1 MTVFNFQRIFS
12 NPLGVIKQQSI
23 INTIITYIGILL
35 GFISTIYLYPNFLE
49 PDQYGLT
56 RLLLSVSFVFT
67 QFAHLGMN
75 NTAIRFFPYFEDD
88 NNDHNG
94 FLFLVLVVPSTG
106 FILFLGVIFLFDDL
120 LISYY
125 DTSTYFGD
133 YYLLLIPIVFGLLY
147 FEVINSYVR
156 ARLHSVPGSVISEV
170 ILRLVTILLLVFFWF
185 NWLNFQ
191 QFMIGFACSY
201 ILQPLLLLLFLFK
214 QGELFL
220 KPNFAYLKTT
230 LVKRMANYGLFA
242 VLGGMTTLIV
252 NNIDIIMLGSLSGL
266 SETGVYAIAFYIGS
280 VIIVPQRA
288 VGKIAPSL
296 IAKHLKEKNYNQVER
311 IYKSSSINQMVPG
324 FLVFIGVVANLH
336 NLDQILPETYTGASM
351 VIILIG
357 ISKLINM
364 AAGINGAI
372 ILNSKFYRF
381 DLISMIILIIFSISL
396 NYWLIPSYGMTGAA
410 IATVSSLLLYNLI
423 KGIYV
428 WIKFRMQ
435 PFSSKILILTGFSS
449 VVLWASLNTGHLDNT
464 YLDILLRSAAI
475 TLVYSV
481 GVLSLNISEE
491 VNGIWKDLK
500 SKFL

>member
-1 MTVFNFQRIFS
+1 M
-12 NPLGVIKQQSI
+12 GVIKQQSI
-23 INTIITYIGILL
+23 VNTFITYIGIVL

-75 NTAIRFFPYFEDD
+75 NTAIRFFPYFEDE

-94 FLFLVLVVPSTG
+94 FLFLVLVVPITG
-106 FILFLGVIFLFDDL
+106 FILFLGVIFFFDDL

-170 ILRLVTILLLVFFWF
+170 ILRVITILLLVLFWYEWITF
-185 NWLNFQ
+185 E
-191 QFMIGFACSY
+191 QFMIAFACSY
-201 ILQPLLLLLFLFK
+201 IVQPLLLLLFLFVK
-214 QGELFL
+214 GELFL

-252 NNIDIIMLGSLSGL
+252 NNIDIIMLGSLAGL
-266 SETGVYAIAFYIGS
+266 TETGVYAIAFYIGS
-280 VIIVPQRA
+280 VIIVPQRSL
-288 VGKIAPSL
+288 GKIAPSVV
-296 IAKHLKEKNYNQVER
+296 AKHLKEKNYDEIER

-324 FLVFIGVVANLH
+324 LLIFIGVVANLH
-336 NLDQILPETYTGASM
+336 NLNDILPDAYASASP
-351 VIILIG
+351 VIIIIG
-357 ISKLINM
+357 LSKLIDM
-364 AAGINGAI
+364 TAGINGAI
-372 ILNSKFYRF
+372 ILNSKYYRF

-396 NYWLIPSYGMTGAA
+396 NYWLIPILGMTGAA
-410 IATVSSLLLYNLI
+410 IATATSLFLYNLI

-428 WIKFRMQ
+428 WIKFKMQ
-435 PFSSKILILTGFSS
+435 PFSSRILVLIGFSS
-449 VVLWASLNTGHLDNT
+449 ILLFGSLQTTYFDNT
-464 YLDILLRSAAI
+464 YLDILIRSVAI
-475 TLVYSV
+475 TLIYSF

-491 VNGIWKDLK
+491 VNSIWKDLR

>member
-1 MTVFNFQRIFS
+1 M
-12 NPLGVIKQQSI
+12 GVIKQQSI
-23 INTIITYIGILL
+23 VNTFITYIGIVL

-75 NTAIRFFPYFEDD
+75 NTAIRFFPYFEDE

-94 FLFLVLVVPSTG
+94 FLFLVLVVPITG
-106 FILFLGVIFLFDDL
+106 FILFLGVIFFFDDL

-170 ILRLVTILLLVFFWF
+170 ILRVITILLLVLFWYEWITF
-185 NWLNFQ
+185 E
-191 QFMIGFACSY
+191 QFMIAFACSY
-201 ILQPLLLLLFLFK
+201 IVQPLLLLLFLFVK
-214 QGELFL
+214 GELFL

-252 NNIDIIMLGSLSGL
+252 NNIDIIMLGSLAGL
-266 SETGVYAIAFYIGS
+266 TETGVYAIAFYIGS
-280 VIIVPQRA
+280 VIIVPQRSL
-288 VGKIAPSL
+288 GKIAPSVV
-296 IAKHLKEKNYNQVER
+296 AKHLKEKNYEEIER

-324 FLVFIGVVANLH
+324 LLIFIGVVANLH
-336 NLDQILPETYTGASM
+336 NLNDILPDAYASASP
-351 VIILIG
+351 VIIIIG
-357 ISKLINM
+357 LSKLIDM
-364 AAGINGAI
+364 TAGINGAI
-372 ILNSKFYRF
+372 ILNSKYYRF

-396 NYWLIPSYGMTGAA
+396 NYWLIPILDITGAA
-410 IATVSSLLLYNLI
+410 IATATSLFLYNLI
-423 KGIYV
+423 KGNYV
-428 WIKFRMQ
+428 WIKFKMQ
-435 PFSSKILILTGFSS
+435 PFSSRILVLIGFSS
-449 VVLWASLNTGHLDNT
+449 IVLFGSLQTAYFDNT
-464 YLDILLRSAAI
+464 YLDILIRSVAI
-475 TLVYSV
+475 TLIYSF
-481 GVLSLNISEE
+481 GVLSLNISDE
-491 VNGIWKDLK
+491 VNSIWKDLR

>member
-1 MTVFNFQRIFS
+1 M
-12 NPLGVIKQQSI
+12 GVIKQQSI
-23 INTIITYIGILL
+23 VNTFITYIGIVL

-75 NTAIRFFPYFEDD
+75 NTAIRFFPYFEDE

-94 FLFLVLVVPSTG
+94 FLFLVLVVPITG
-106 FILFLGVIFLFDDL
+106 FILFLGVIFFFDDL

-170 ILRLVTILLLVFFWF
+170 ILRVITILLLVLFWYEWITF
-185 NWLNFQ
+185 E
-191 QFMIGFACSY
+191 QFMIAFACSY
-201 ILQPLLLLLFLFK
+201 IVQPLLLLLFLFVK
-214 QGELFL
+214 GELFL

-252 NNIDIIMLGSLSGL
+252 NNIDIIMLGSLAGL
-266 SETGVYAIAFYIGS
+266 TETGVYAIAFYIGS
-280 VIIVPQRA
+280 VIIVPQRSL
-288 VGKIAPSL
+288 GKIAPSVV
-296 IAKHLKEKNYNQVER
+296 AKHLKEKNYEEIER

-324 FLVFIGVVANLH
+324 LLIFIGVVANLH
-336 NLDQILPETYTGASM
+336 NLNDILPDAYASASP
-351 VIILIG
+351 VIIIIG
-357 ISKLINM
+357 LSKLIDM
-364 AAGINGAI
+364 TAGINGAI
-372 ILNSKFYRF
+372 ILNSKYYRF

-396 NYWLIPSYGMTGAA
+396 NYWLIPILGMTGAA
-410 IATVSSLLLYNLI
+410 IATATSLLLYNLI

-428 WIKFRMQ
+428 WIKFKMQ
-435 PFSSKILILTGFSS
+435 PFSSKILVLIGFSS
-449 VVLWASLNTGHLDNT
+449 ILLFGSLQTAYFDNT
-464 YLDILLRSAAI
+464 YLDIFIRSVAI
-475 TLVYSV
+475 TLIYSF
-481 GVLSLNISEE
+481 GVLSLNISHE
-491 VNGIWKDLK
+491 VNSIWKDLR

>member
-1 MTVFNFQRIFS
+1 M
-12 NPLGVIKQQSI
+12 GVIKQQSI
-23 INTIITYIGILL
+23 VNTFITYIGIVL

-75 NTAIRFFPYFEDD
+75 NTAIRFFPYFEDE

-94 FLFLVLVVPSTG
+94 FLFLVLVVPITG
-106 FILFLGVIFLFDDL
+106 FVLFLGVIFFFDDL

-170 ILRLVTILLLVFFWF
+170 ILRVITILLLVLFWYEWITF
-185 NWLNFQ
+185 E
-191 QFMIGFACSY
+191 QFMIAFACSY
-201 ILQPLLLLLFLFK
+201 IVQPLLLLLFLFAK
-214 QGELFL
+214 GELFL

-252 NNIDIIMLGSLSGL
+252 NNIDIIMLGSLAGL
-266 SETGVYAIAFYIGS
+266 TETGVYAIAFYIGS
-280 VIIVPQRA
+280 VIIVPQRSL
-288 VGKIAPSL
+288 GKIAPSVV
-296 IAKHLKEKNYNQVER
+296 AKHLKEKNYDEIER

-324 FLVFIGVVANLH
+324 LLIFIGVVANLH
-336 NLDQILPETYTGASM
+336 NLNDILPDAYASASP
-351 VIILIG
+351 VIIIIG
-357 ISKLINM
+357 ISKLIDM
-364 AAGINGAI
+364 TAGINGAI
-372 ILNSKFYRF
+372 ILNSKYYRF

-396 NYWLIPSYGMTGAA
+396 NYWLIPILGMTGAA
-410 IATVSSLLLYNLI
+410 IATATSLFLYNLI

-428 WIKFRMQ
+428 WIKFKMQ
-435 PFSSKILILTGFSS
+435 PFSSRILVLIGFSTI
-449 VVLWASLNTGHLDNT
+449 VLFGSLQTAYFDNT
-464 YLDILLRSAAI
+464 YLDILIRSVAI
-475 TLVYSV
+475 TLIYSF

-491 VNGIWKDLK
+491 VNSIWADIK

>member
-1 MTVFNFQRIFS
+1 M
-12 NPLGVIKQQSI
+12 GVIKQQSI
-23 INTIITYIGILL
+23 VNTFITYIGIVL

-75 NTAIRFFPYFEDD
+75 NTAIRFFPYFEDE

-94 FLFLVLVVPSTG
+94 FLFLVLVVPITG
-106 FILFLGVIFLFDDL
+106 FILFLGVIFFFDDL

-170 ILRLVTILLLVFFWF
+170 ILRVITILLLVLFWYEWITF
-185 NWLNFQ
+185 E
-191 QFMIGFACSY
+191 QFMIAFACSY
-201 ILQPLLLLLFLFK
+201 IVQPLLLLLFLFVK
-214 QGELFL
+214 GELFL

-252 NNIDIIMLGSLSGL
+252 NNIDIIMLGSLAGL
-266 SETGVYAIAFYIGS
+266 TETGVYAIAFYIGS
-280 VIIVPQRA
+280 VIIVPQRSL
-288 VGKIAPSL
+288 GKIAPSVV
-296 IAKHLKEKNYNQVER
+296 AKHLKEKNYDEIER

-324 FLVFIGVVANLH
+324 LLIFIGVVANLH
-336 NLDQILPETYTGASM
+336 NLNDILPDAYASASP
-351 VIILIG
+351 VIIIIG
-357 ISKLINM
+357 LSKLIDM
-364 AAGINGAI
+364 TAGINGAI
-372 ILNSKFYRF
+372 ILNSKYYRF

-396 NYWLIPSYGMTGAA
+396 NYWLIPILGMTGAA
-410 IATVSSLLLYNLI
+410 IATATSLFLYNLI

-428 WIKFRMQ
+428 WIKFKMQ
-435 PFSSKILILTGFSS
+435 PFSSRILVLIGFSS
-449 VVLWASLNTGHLDNT
+449 ILLFGSLQTAYFDNT
-464 YLDILLRSAAI
+464 YLDILIRSVAI
-475 TLVYSV
+475 TLIYSF

-491 VNGIWKDLK
+491 VNSIWKDLR

>member
-1 MTVFNFQRIFS
+1 
-12 NPLGVIKQQSI
+12 LGVIKQQSI
-23 INTIITYIGILL
+23 VNTFITYIGIVL

-75 NTAIRFFPYFEDD
+75 NTAIRFFPYFEDE

-94 FLFLVLVVPSTG
+94 FLFLVLVVPITG
-106 FILFLGVIFLFDDL
+106 FILFLGVIFFFDDL

-170 ILRLVTILLLVFFWF
+170 ILRVITILLLVLFWYEWITF
-185 NWLNFQ
+185 E
-191 QFMIGFACSY
+191 QFMIAFACSY
-201 ILQPLLLLLFLFK
+201 IVQPLLLLLFLFVK
-214 QGELFL
+214 GELFL

-252 NNIDIIMLGSLSGL
+252 NNIDIIMLGSLAGL
-266 SETGVYAIAFYIGS
+266 TETGVYAIAFYIGS
-280 VIIVPQRA
+280 VIIVPQRSL
-288 VGKIAPSL
+288 GKIAPSVV
-296 IAKHLKEKNYNQVER
+296 AKHLKEKNYEEIER

-324 FLVFIGVVANLH
+324 LLIFIGVVANLH
-336 NLDQILPETYTGASM
+336 NLNDILPDAYASASP
-351 VIILIG
+351 VIIIIG
-357 ISKLINM
+357 LSKLIDM
-364 AAGINGAI
+364 TAGINGAI
-372 ILNSKFYRF
+372 ILNSKYYRF

-396 NYWLIPSYGMTGAA
+396 NYWLIPILGMTGAA
-410 IATVSSLLLYNLI
+410 IATATSLFLYNLI

-428 WIKFRMQ
+428 WIKFKMQ
-435 PFSSKILILTGFSS
+435 PFSSRILVLIGFSS
-449 VVLWASLNTGHLDNT
+449 ILLFGSLQTTYFDNT
-464 YLDILLRSAAI
+464 YLDILIRSVAI
-475 TLVYSV
+475 TLIYSF

-491 VNGIWKDLK
+491 VNSIWKDLR

>member
-1 MTVFNFQRIFS
+1 M
-12 NPLGVIKQQSI
+12 GVIKQQSI
-23 INTIITYIGILL
+23 VNTFITYIGIVL

-88 NNDHNG
+88 TNDHNG
-94 FLFLVLVVPSTG
+94 FLFLVLVVPITG

-125 DTSTYFGD
+125 DTSTYFRD

-170 ILRLVTILLLVFFWF
+170 ILRVITILLLLLFWYE
-185 NWLNFQ
+185 WINFE
-191 QFMIGFACSY
+191 QFMVAFACSY
-201 ILQPLLLLLFLFK
+201 IIQPLLLLIFLFMK
-214 QGELFL
+214 GELFL

-252 NNIDIIMLGSLSGL
+252 NNIDIIMLGSLAGL
-266 SETGVYAIAFYIGS
+266 SETGIYAIAFYIGS
-280 VIIVPQRA
+280 VIIVPQRSLN
-288 VGKIAPSL
+288 KIATSV
-296 IAKHLKEKNYNQVER
+296 IAKHLKEKNYREIKH

-324 FLVFIGVVANLH
+324 LLIFIGVVANLH
-336 NLDQILPETYTGASM
+336 NLNKILPDAYASASS
-351 VIILIG
+351 VIIIIG
-357 ISKLINM
+357 LSKLIDMM
-364 AAGINGAI
+364 AGVNGAI
-372 ILNSKFYRF
+372 ILNSKYYRF

-396 NYWLIPSYGMTGAA
+396 NYWLIPILNITGAA
-410 IATVSSLLLYNLI
+410 IATATSLFLYNLI

-435 PFSSKILILTGFSS
+435 PFSSKILVLIGFSS
-449 VVLWASLNTGHLDNT
+449 IVLWASLQTSHLDNT

-475 TLVYSV
+475 TLVYSA

-491 VNGIWKDLK
+491 VNAIWNDLK

>member
-1 MTVFNFQRIFS
+1 
-12 NPLGVIKQQSI
+12 LGVIKQQSI
-23 INTIITYIGILL
+23 VNTFITYIGIVL

-75 NTAIRFFPYFEDD
+75 NTAIRFFPYFEDE

-94 FLFLVLVVPSTG
+94 FLFLVLVVPITG
-106 FILFLGVIFLFDDL
+106 FILFLGVIFFFDDL

-170 ILRLVTILLLVFFWF
+170 ILRVITILLLVLFWYEWITF
-185 NWLNFQ
+185 E
-191 QFMIGFACSY
+191 QFMIAFACSY
-201 ILQPLLLLLFLFK
+201 IVQPLLLLLFLFVK
-214 QGELFL
+214 GELFL

-252 NNIDIIMLGSLSGL
+252 NNIDIIMLGSLAGL
-266 SETGVYAIAFYIGS
+266 TETGVYAIAFYIGS
-280 VIIVPQRA
+280 VIIVPQRSL
-288 VGKIAPSL
+288 GKIAPSVV
-296 IAKHLKEKNYNQVER
+296 AKHLKEKNYEEIER

-324 FLVFIGVVANLH
+324 LLIFIGVVANLH
-336 NLDQILPETYTGASM
+336 NLNDILPDAYASASP
-351 VIILIG
+351 VIIIIG
-357 ISKLINM
+357 LSKLIDM
-364 AAGINGAI
+364 TAGINGAI
-372 ILNSKFYRF
+372 ILNSKYYRF

-396 NYWLIPSYGMTGAA
+396 NYWLIPILGMTGAA
-410 IATVSSLLLYNLI
+410 IATATSLFLYNLI

-428 WIKFRMQ
+428 WIKFKMQ
-435 PFSSKILILTGFSS
+435 PFSSRILVLIGFSS
-449 VVLWASLNTGHLDNT
+449 ILLFGSLQTAYFDNT
-464 YLDILLRSAAI
+464 YLDILIRSVAI
-475 TLVYSV
+475 TLIYSF

-491 VNGIWKDLK
+491 VNSIWKDLR

>member
-1 MTVFNFQRIFS
+1 
-12 NPLGVIKQQSI
+12 
-23 INTIITYIGILL
+23 
-35 GFISTIYLYPNFLE
+35 
-49 PDQYGLT
+49 
-56 RLLLSVSFVFT
+56 
-67 QFAHLGMN
+67 MN

-94 FLFLVLVVPSTG
+94 FLFLVLVVPITG

-156 ARLHSVPGSVISEV
+156 ARLHSVPGSIISEV
-170 ILRLVTILLLVFFWF
+170 ILRVITILLLVLFWYE
-185 NWLNFQ
+185 WINFE
-191 QFMIGFACSY
+191 QFMVAFACSY
-201 ILQPLLLLLFLFK
+201 IIQPLLLLLFLFFK
-214 QGELFL
+214 GELFL

-252 NNIDIIMLGSLSGL
+252 NNIDIIMLGSLAGL
-266 SETGVYAIAFYIGS
+266 TETGVYAIAFYIGS
-280 VIIVPQRA
+280 VIIVPQRSL
-288 VGKIAPSL
+288 GKIAPSVV
-296 IAKHLKEKNYNQVER
+296 AKHLKDNNYDEIER

-324 FLVFIGVVANLH
+324 LLIFIGVVANLH
-336 NLDQILPETYTGASM
+336 NLNGILPDAYASASS
-351 VIILIG
+351 VIIIIG
-357 ISKLINM
+357 ISKLIDMM
-364 AAGINGAI
+364 AGVNGAI
-372 ILNSKFYRF
+372 ILNSKYYRF

-396 NYWLIPSYGMTGAA
+396 NYWLIPILDITGAA
-410 IATVSSLLLYNLI
+410 IATATSLFLYNLI

-428 WIKFRMQ
+428 WIKFKMQ
-435 PFSSKILILTGFSS
+435 PFSSKILVLIGFSS
-449 VVLWASLNTGHLDNT
+449 MVLFGSLQTGYFDNT
-464 YLDILLRSAAI
+464 YLDILIRSVAI
-475 TLVYSV
+475 TLIYSF

-491 VNGIWKDLK
+491 VNSIWKDLK

>member
-1 MTVFNFQRIFS
+1 V
-12 NPLGVIKQQSI
+12 
-23 INTIITYIGILL
+23 L

-75 NTAIRFFPYFEDD
+75 NTAIRFFPYFEDE

-94 FLFLVLVVPSTG
+94 FLFLVLVVPITG
-106 FILFLGVIFLFDDL
+106 FVLFLGVIFFFDDL

-170 ILRLVTILLLVFFWF
+170 ILRVITILLLVLFWYEWITF
-185 NWLNFQ
+185 E
-191 QFMIGFACSY
+191 QFMIAFACSY
-201 ILQPLLLLLFLFK
+201 IVQPLLLLLFLFAK
-214 QGELFL
+214 GELFL

-252 NNIDIIMLGSLSGL
+252 NNIDIIMLGSLAGL
-266 SETGVYAIAFYIGS
+266 TETGVYAIAFYIGS
-280 VIIVPQRA
+280 VIIVPQRSL
-288 VGKIAPSL
+288 GKIAPSVV
-296 IAKHLKEKNYNQVER
+296 AKHLKEKNYDEIER

-324 FLVFIGVVANLH
+324 LLIFIGVVANLH
-336 NLDQILPETYTGASM
+336 NLNDILPDAYASASP
-351 VIILIG
+351 VIIIIG
-357 ISKLINM
+357 ISKLIDM
-364 AAGINGAI
+364 TAGINGAI
-372 ILNSKFYRF
+372 ILNSKYYRF

-396 NYWLIPSYGMTGAA
+396 NYWLIPILGMTGAA
-410 IATVSSLLLYNLI
+410 IATATSLFLYNLI

-428 WIKFRMQ
+428 WIKFKMQ
-435 PFSSKILILTGFSS
+435 PFSSRILVLIGFSS
-449 VVLWASLNTGHLDNT
+449 IVLFGSLQTAYFDNT
-464 YLDILLRSAAI
+464 YLDILIRSVAI
-475 TLVYSV
+475 TLIYSF

-491 VNGIWKDLK
+491 VNSIWKDLK

>member
-1 MTVFNFQRIFS
+1 M
-12 NPLGVIKQQSI
+12 GVIKQQSI
-23 INTIITYIGILL
+23 VNTFITYIGIVL

-75 NTAIRFFPYFEDD
+75 NTAIRFFPYFEDKD
-88 NNDHNG
+88 NDHNG
-94 FLFLVLVVPSTG
+94 FLFLVLVVPITG
-106 FILFLGVIFLFDDL
+106 FVLFLGVIFFFDDL

-170 ILRLVTILLLVFFWF
+170 ILRVITILLLVLFWYEWITF
-185 NWLNFQ
+185 E
-191 QFMIGFACSY
+191 QFMIAFACSY
-201 ILQPLLLLLFLFK
+201 IVQPLLLLLFLFAK
-214 QGELFL
+214 GELFL

-252 NNIDIIMLGSLSGL
+252 NNIDIIMLGSLAGL
-266 SETGVYAIAFYIGS
+266 TETGVYAIAFYIGS
-280 VIIVPQRA
+280 VIIVPQRSL
-288 VGKIAPSL
+288 GKIAPSVV
-296 IAKHLKEKNYNQVER
+296 AKHLKEKNYDEIER

-324 FLVFIGVVANLH
+324 LLIFIGVVANLH
-336 NLDQILPETYTGASM
+336 NLNDILPDAYASASP
-351 VIILIG
+351 VIIIIG
-357 ISKLINM
+357 ISKLIDM
-364 AAGINGAI
+364 TAGINGAI
-372 ILNSKFYRF
+372 ILNSKYYRF

-396 NYWLIPSYGMTGAA
+396 NYWLIPILGMTGAA
-410 IATVSSLLLYNLI
+410 IATATSLFLYNLI

-428 WIKFRMQ
+428 WIKFKMQ
-435 PFSSKILILTGFSS
+435 PFSSRILVLIGFSS
-449 VVLWASLNTGHLDNT
+449 IVLFGSLQTVNLDNT
-464 YLDILLRSAAI
+464 YLDILIRSVAI
-475 TLVYSV
+475 TLIYSF

-491 VNGIWKDLK
+491 VNSIWKDLR

>member
-1 MTVFNFQRIFS
+1 
-12 NPLGVIKQQSI
+12 LGVIKQQSI
-23 INTIITYIGILL
+23 VNTFITYIGIVL

-75 NTAIRFFPYFEDD
+75 NTAIRFFPYFEDE

-94 FLFLVLVVPSTG
+94 FLFLVLVVPITG
-106 FILFLGVIFLFDDL
+106 FILFLGVIFFFDDL

-170 ILRLVTILLLVFFWF
+170 ILRVITILLLVLFWYEWITF
-185 NWLNFQ
+185 E
-191 QFMIGFACSY
+191 QFMIAFACSY
-201 ILQPLLLLLFLFK
+201 IVQPLLLLLFLFVK
-214 QGELFL
+214 GELFL

-252 NNIDIIMLGSLSGL
+252 NNIDIIMLGSLAGL
-266 SETGVYAIAFYIGS
+266 TETGVYAIAFYIGS
-280 VIIVPQRA
+280 VIIVPQRSL
-288 VGKIAPSL
+288 GKIAPSVV
-296 IAKHLKEKNYNQVER
+296 AKHLKEKNYDEIER

-324 FLVFIGVVANLH
+324 LLIFIGVVANLH
-336 NLDQILPETYTGASM
+336 NLNDILPDAYASASP
-351 VIILIG
+351 VIIIIG
-357 ISKLINM
+357 LSKLIDM
-364 AAGINGAI
+364 TAGINGAI
-372 ILNSKFYRF
+372 ILNSKYYRF

-396 NYWLIPSYGMTGAA
+396 NYWLIPILGMTGAA
-410 IATVSSLLLYNLI
+410 IATATSLFLYNLI

-428 WIKFRMQ
+428 WIKFKMQ
-435 PFSSKILILTGFSS
+435 PFSSRILVLIGFSS
-449 VVLWASLNTGHLDNT
+449 ILLFGSLQTAYFDNT
-464 YLDILLRSAAI
+464 YLDILIRSVAI
-475 TLVYSV
+475 TLIYSF

-491 VNGIWKDLK
+491 VNSIWKDLR

>member
-1 MTVFNFQRIFS
+1 
-12 NPLGVIKQQSI
+12 LGVIKQQSI
-23 INTIITYIGILL
+23 VNTFITYIGIVL

-75 NTAIRFFPYFEDD
+75 NTAIRFFPYFEDE

-94 FLFLVLVVPSTG
+94 FLFLVLVVPITG
-106 FILFLGVIFLFDDL
+106 FILFLGVIFFFDDL

-170 ILRLVTILLLVFFWF
+170 ILRVITILLLVLFWYEWITF
-185 NWLNFQ
+185 E
-191 QFMIGFACSY
+191 QFMIAFACSY
-201 ILQPLLLLLFLFK
+201 IVQPLLLLLFLFVK
-214 QGELFL
+214 GELFL

-252 NNIDIIMLGSLSGL
+252 NNIDIIMLGSLAGL
-266 SETGVYAIAFYIGS
+266 TETGVYAIAFYIGS
-280 VIIVPQRA
+280 VIIVPQRSL
-288 VGKIAPSL
+288 GKIAPSVV
-296 IAKHLKEKNYNQVER
+296 AKHLKEKNYEEIER

-324 FLVFIGVVANLH
+324 LLIFIGVVANLH
-336 NLDQILPETYTGASM
+336 NLNDILPDAYASASP
-351 VIILIG
+351 VIIIIG
-357 ISKLINM
+357 LSKLIDM
-364 AAGINGAI
+364 TAGINGAI
-372 ILNSKFYRF
+372 ILNSKYYRF

-396 NYWLIPSYGMTGAA
+396 NYWLIPILGMTGAA
-410 IATVSSLLLYNLI
+410 IATATSLFLYNLI

-428 WIKFRMQ
+428 WIKFKMQ
-435 PFSSKILILTGFSS
+435 PFSSKILVLIGFSS
-449 VVLWASLNTGHLDNT
+449 ILLFGSLQTAYFDNT
-464 YLDILLRSAAI
+464 YLDIFIRSVAI
-475 TLVYSV
+475 TLIYSF
-481 GVLSLNISEE
+481 GVLSLNISHE
-491 VNGIWKDLK
+491 VNSIWKDLR

>member
-1 MTVFNFQRIFS
+1 
-12 NPLGVIKQQSI
+12 LGVIKQQSI
-23 INTIITYIGILL
+23 VNTFITYIGIVL

-75 NTAIRFFPYFEDD
+75 NTAIRFFPYFEDE

-94 FLFLVLVVPSTG
+94 FLFLVLVVPITG
-106 FILFLGVIFLFDDL
+106 FILFLGVIFFFDDL

-170 ILRLVTILLLVFFWF
+170 ILRVITILLLVLFWYEWITF
-185 NWLNFQ
+185 E
-191 QFMIGFACSY
+191 QFMIAFACSY
-201 ILQPLLLLLFLFK
+201 IVQPLLLLLFLFVK
-214 QGELFL
+214 GELFL

-252 NNIDIIMLGSLSGL
+252 NNIDIIMLGSLAGL
-266 SETGVYAIAFYIGS
+266 TETGVYAIAFYIGS
-280 VIIVPQRA
+280 VIIVPQRSL
-288 VGKIAPSL
+288 GKIAPSVV
-296 IAKHLKEKNYNQVER
+296 AKHLKEKNYDEIER

-324 FLVFIGVVANLH
+324 LLIFIGVVANLH
-336 NLDQILPETYTGASM
+336 NLNDILPDAYASASP
-351 VIILIG
+351 VILIIG
-357 ISKLINM
+357 ISKLIDM
-364 AAGINGAI
+364 TAGINGAI
-372 ILNSKFYRF
+372 ILNSKYYRF

-396 NYWLIPSYGMTGAA
+396 NYWLIPILGMTGAA
-410 IATVSSLLLYNLI
+410 IATATSLFLYNLI

-428 WIKFRMQ
+428 WIKFKMQ
-435 PFSSKILILTGFSS
+435 PFSSRILVLIGFSS
-449 VVLWASLNTGHLDNT
+449 ILLFGSLQTAYFDNT
-464 YLDILLRSAAI
+464 YLDILIRSVAI
-475 TLVYSV
+475 TLIYSF

-491 VNGIWKDLK
+491 VNSIWKDLR

>member
-1 MTVFNFQRIFS
+1 M
-12 NPLGVIKQQSI
+12 GVIKQQSI
-23 INTIITYIGILL
+23 VNTFITYIGIVL

-75 NTAIRFFPYFEDD
+75 NTAIRFFPYFEDE

-94 FLFLVLVVPSTG
+94 FLFLVLVVPITG
-106 FILFLGVIFLFDDL
+106 FILFLGVIFFFDDL

-170 ILRLVTILLLVFFWF
+170 ILRVITILLLVLFWYEWITF
-185 NWLNFQ
+185 E
-191 QFMIGFACSY
+191 QFMIAFACSY
-201 ILQPLLLLLFLFK
+201 IVQPLLLLLFLFVK
-214 QGELFL
+214 GELFL

-252 NNIDIIMLGSLSGL
+252 NNIDIIMLGSLAGL
-266 SETGVYAIAFYIGS
+266 TETGVYAIAFYIGS
-280 VIIVPQRA
+280 VIIVPQRSL
-288 VGKIAPSL
+288 GKIAPSVV
-296 IAKHLKEKNYNQVER
+296 AKHLKEKNYDEIER

-324 FLVFIGVVANLH
+324 LLIFIGVVANLH
-336 NLDQILPETYTGASM
+336 NLNDILPDAYASASP
-351 VIILIG
+351 VILIIG
-357 ISKLINM
+357 ISKLIDM
-364 AAGINGAI
+364 TAGINGAI
-372 ILNSKFYRF
+372 ILNSKYYRF

-396 NYWLIPSYGMTGAA
+396 NYWLIPILGMTGAA
-410 IATVSSLLLYNLI
+410 IATATSLFLYNLI

-428 WIKFRMQ
+428 WIKFKMQ
-435 PFSSKILILTGFSS
+435 PFSSRILVLIGFSS
-449 VVLWASLNTGHLDNT
+449 ILLFGSLQTAYFDNT
-464 YLDILLRSAAI
+464 YLDILIRSVAI
-475 TLVYSV
+475 TLIYSF

-491 VNGIWKDLK
+491 VNSIWKDLR

>member
-1 MTVFNFQRIFS
+1 M
-12 NPLGVIKQQSI
+12 GVIKQQSI
-23 INTIITYIGILL
+23 VNTFITYIGIVL

-75 NTAIRFFPYFEDD
+75 NTAIRFFPYFEDE

-94 FLFLVLVVPSTG
+94 FLFLVLVVPITG
-106 FILFLGVIFLFDDL
+106 FILFLGVIFFFDDL

-170 ILRLVTILLLVFFWF
+170 ILRVITILLLVLFWYEWITF
-185 NWLNFQ
+185 E
-191 QFMIGFACSY
+191 QFMIAFACSY
-201 ILQPLLLLLFLFK
+201 IVQPLLLLLFLFVK
-214 QGELFL
+214 GELFL

-252 NNIDIIMLGSLSGL
+252 NNIDIIMLGSLAGL
-266 SETGVYAIAFYIGS
+266 TETGVYAIAFYIGS
-280 VIIVPQRA
+280 VIIVPQRSL
-288 VGKIAPSL
+288 GKIAPSVV
-296 IAKHLKEKNYNQVER
+296 AKHLKEKNYDEIER

-324 FLVFIGVVANLH
+324 LLIFIGVVANLH
-336 NLDQILPETYTGASM
+336 NLNDILPDAYASASP
-351 VIILIG
+351 VILIIG
-357 ISKLINM
+357 ISKLIDM
-364 AAGINGAI
+364 TAGINGAI
-372 ILNSKFYRF
+372 ILNSKYYRF

-396 NYWLIPSYGMTGAA
+396 NYWLIPILGMTGAA
-410 IATVSSLLLYNLI
+410 IATATSLFLYNLI

-428 WIKFRMQ
+428 WIKFKMQ
-435 PFSSKILILTGFSS
+435 PFSSRILVLIGFSS
-449 VVLWASLNTGHLDNT
+449 ILLFGSLQTTYFDNT
-464 YLDILLRSAAI
+464 YLDILIRSLSI
-475 TLVYSV
+475 TLIYSF
-481 GVLSLNISEE
+481 GVLSLNISDE
-491 VNGIWKDLK
+491 VNSIWKDLR